1 MSANVLDDFFNEQVM
16 LGAISEI
23 ETKKF
28 WRPTKNKTI
37 IRILPPLKP
46 LGEKL
51 FYFTHRVHWVNKIP
65 YECINQTQIDKDG
78 NEHVAEACP
87 LCNLAKKLY
96 KLGEGGDSESDSLAK
111 KISGKTRHVVRIIVR
126 GEEENEGKIFFYELP
141 QKIHKML
148 MDNISSGEWG
158 SVVHP
163 TKGRDLII
171 IKNGVGVL
179 TDYSSSQLSPKE
191 TPIYTDTE
199 KMVAILQEAVKKP
212 YTSLVGF
219 KSVDEIENVVKGI
232 ANGEIENDN
241 YSAKNVAHTQKP
253 AQKKFSET
261 SDIPMVDLDDDMSID
276 TDINGGEVASDGL
289 DDLLAELSAE

>member
-1 MSANVLDDFFNEQVM
+1 MSTNVMDDFFNEKEM
-16 LGAISEI
+16 LGAISDV

-46 LGEKL
+46 NGEKL

-65 YECINQTQIDKDG
+65 YECINQTQVDKDG
-78 NEHVAEACP
+78 QEHVAENCP
-87 LCNLAKKLY
+87 ICNLAKKLY
-96 KLGEGGDSESDSLAK
+96 KLGEGGDSESDALARR
-111 KISGKTRHVVRIIVR
+111 ISGKTRHVVRIIVR
-126 GEEENEGKIFFYELP
+126 GEEESEGKIFFYELP

-171 IKNGVGVL
+171 IKNGTGVQ

-191 TPIYTDTE
+191 TPIYPETE
-199 KMVAILQEAVKKP
+199 KVVAILQEAVKKP
-212 YTSLVGF
+212 YHSLIAF
-219 KSVDEIENVVKGI
+219 KSSEEFDNVVREI
-232 ANGEIENDN
+232 ARGSVEDDGF
-241 YSAKNVAHTQKP
+241 YSSAPTPKAPVEKTHT
-253 AQKKFSET
+253 KKFDESY
-261 SDIPMVDLDDDMSID
+261 DVPVADLDDVDVS
-276 TDINGGEVASDGL
+276 SDDDSGSDDL
-289 DDLLAELSAE
+289 EDLLAELSAE